1 MQHLDFH
8 RRRPPTP
15 WWAAVLCAV
24 AATACVLLAL
34 ELWGGW
40 RMQREQAED
49 AQRVQAM
56 LDRRLQPAVSAAP
69 VANRVSD
76 SVNANRSSEAALR
89 ARAVWQASLERPWLE
104 LLNVLEQHAAPR
116 VPVQQLSV
124 DARFET
130 AQLQVEARNLGEL
143 FAYVNALHTAGAPL
157 RSAQLLGHEWVNEGG
172 VPGAGSPAAGEGAK
186 RLRARIVLKL
196 ATPVVALPANAMSSD
211 NSQLSASARTGA

>member
-15 WWAAVLCAV
+15 WWAVALCAV
-24 AATACVLLAL
+24 AGTACVLLAL

-40 RMQREQAED
+40 RMQGQQAED
-49 AQRVQAM
+49 AQRVQA
-56 LDRRLQPAVSAAP
+56 LIDRRLQPAV
-69 VANRVSD
+69 ANRVSASA

-89 ARAVWQASLERPWLE
+89 ARAAWQASLERPWLE

-143 FAYVNALHTAGAPL
+143 FAYVNALHMAGAPL

-172 VPGAGSPAAGEGAK
+172 SAGSMSGEGAK

-196 ATPVVALPANAMSSD
+196 AAPVVALPANVMSPD
-211 NSQLSASARTGA
+211 NNQLSASARTGA

>member
-8 RRRPPTP
+8 RRRLPTP
-15 WWAAVLCAV
+15 WWAVALCAV
-24 AATACVLLAL
+24 AGVACLLLAL

-40 RMQREQAED
+40 RMQREQGQALQRLQARMD
-49 AQRVQAM
+49 QRVQ
-56 LDRRLQPAVSAAP
+56 PAASANAP
-69 VANRVSD
+69 SASRT
-76 SVNANRSSEAALR
+76 AAIPRSSDAALR
-89 ARAVWQASLERPWLE
+89 ARALWQASLDRPWLE
-104 LLNVLEQHAAPR
+104 LLAVLERHAAPR

-172 VPGAGSPAAGEGAK
+172 AAGSTAGEGAK

-196 ATPVVALPANAMSSD
+196 AAPVVALPANVMSSD
-211 NSQLSASARTGA
+211 NNKLSASARTGA

>member
-1 MQHLDFH
+1 MQQLDFH

-15 WWAAVLCAV
+15 WWAVVLCAV

-49 AQRVQAM
+49 AQRIQA
-56 LDRRLQPAVSAAP
+56 LIDRRMQPAVAAAP
-69 VANRVSD
+69 VANRVSASA

-104 LLNVLEQHAAPR
+104 LLNVLEHHAAPR

-143 FAYVNALHTAGAPL
+143 FAYVNALHMAGAPL

-172 VPGAGSPAAGEGAK
+172 SAGSTAGEGAK

-196 ATPVVALPANAMSSD
+196 ATPVVALPANVMSPD
-211 NSQLSASARTGA
+211 NNQLSASARTGA

>member
-15 WWAAVLCAV
+15 WWAVALCAV
-24 AATACVLLAL
+24 AGTACLLLML
-34 ELWGGW
+34 ELWSGW
-40 RMQREQAED
+40 GLQREQAAE
-49 AQRVQAM
+49 AQRVQA
-56 LDRRLQPAVSAAP
+56 LIDRRSQPAAAP
-69 VANRVSD
+69 GATRASANAV
-76 SVNANRSSEAALR
+76 RSSDAALR
-89 ARAVWQASLERPWLE
+89 ARATWQASLVRPWAE
-104 LLNVLEQHAAPR
+104 LLAVLEQHAAPR

-157 RSAQLLGHEWVNEGG
+157 RSAQLLGHEWVNDGT
-172 VPGAGSPAAGEGAK
+172 PGAAGAEASK

-196 ATPVVALPANAMSSD
+196 ATPAVVDANNTSSTS
-211 NSQLSASARTGA
+211 NTGRTAPRVGA